1 MKYEELFM
9 TLVYQLLSGLLV
21 YVIKLIRDKAKEID
35 SVDVRNTVNYVLDV
49 VEKVVGA
56 INQNTV
62 DAAKESGIFDLAA
75 AKEAKVKAMKDI
87 DDILSDTSKNIL
99 AKGVG
104 NVDEFLDKAVEA
116 EVRKQK
122 DKKAA

>member
-1 MKYEELFM
+1 MKYEDLFM
-9 TLVYQLLSGLLV
+9 SIVYLLLSGLII
-21 YVIKLIRDKAKEID
+21 YVIKLTRDKAKEID
-35 SVDVRNTVNYVLDV
+35 SADVRNTLNYVLDV

-62 DAAKESGIFDLAA
+62 DSAKESGIFDLAA
-75 AKEAKVKAMKDI
+75 AKEAKAKAMKDI
-87 DDILSDTSKNIL
+87 DDILSDTSKEIL

-104 NVDEFLDKAVEA
+104 NVAEFLDKAVEA

-122 DKKAA
+122 VEQK

>member
-1 MKYEELFM
+1 MKYEDLWM
-9 TLVYQLLSGLLV
+9 SIVYLLLSGLLV

-35 SVDVRNTVNYVLDV
+35 SADVRNTVNYVLDV

-62 DAAKESGIFDLAA
+62 DSAKQSGIFDLAT
-75 AKEAKVKAMKDI
+75 AKEAKAKAMKDI
-87 DDILSDTSKNIL
+87 DDILSDTSKEIL

-122 DKKAA
+122 VE

>member
-1 MKYEELFM
+1 MKYEDLFM
-9 TLVYQLLSGLLV
+9 SIVYLLLSGLII
-21 YVIKLIRDKAKEID
+21 YAIKFTRDKAKEIASED
-35 SVDVRNTVNYVLDV
+35 IRNTVNYVLDI

-62 DAAKESGIFDLAA
+62 DSVKESGIFDLAT
-75 AKEAKVKAMKDI
+75 AKEAKAKAMKDI
-87 DDILSDTSKNIL
+87 DDILSDTSKEIL

-104 NVDEFLDKAVEA
+104 NVDEFLDKAVKA

-122 DKKAA
+122 QA

>member
-1 MKYEELFM
+1 MSI
-9 TLVYQLLSGLLV
+9 VYMLLSGLLV
-21 YVIKLIRDKAKEID
+21 YAIKLTRDKAKEID
-35 SVDVRNTVNYVLDV
+35 SADVRNTVNYVLGV

-62 DAAKESGIFDLAA
+62 DAAKEGGIFDLAT
-75 AKEAKVKAMKDI
+75 AKEAKAKAMKDI
-87 DDILSDTSKNIL
+87 DDILSDTSKDIL

-104 NVDEFLDKAVEA
+104 NIEEFLDKAVEA

-122 DKKAA
+122 KA

>member
-1 MKYEELFM
+1 MSI
-9 TLVYQLLSGLLV
+9 VYLLLSGLII
-21 YVIKLIRDKAKEID
+21 YVIKLTRDKAKEID
-35 SVDVRNTVNYVLDV
+35 SADVRNTLNYVLDV

-62 DAAKESGIFDLAA
+62 DSAKESGIFDLAA
-75 AKEAKVKAMKDI
+75 AKEAKAKAMKDI
-87 DDILSDTSKNIL
+87 DDILSDTSKEIL

-104 NVDEFLDKAVEA
+104 NVAEFLDKAVEA

-122 DKKAA
+122 VEQK

>member
-1 MKYEELFM
+1 MKYQDLFM
-9 TLVYQLLSGLLV
+9 SIVYLLLSGLII
-21 YVIKLIRDKAKEID
+21 YVIKLTRDKSKEID
-35 SVDVRNTVNYVLDV
+35 SADVRNVVNYVLDV

-62 DAAKESGIFDLAA
+62 DSAKESGIFDLAT
-75 AKEAKVKAMKDI
+75 AKEAKAKAMKDI
-87 DDILSDTSKNIL
+87 DDILSDTSKEIL

-122 DKKAA
+122 VE